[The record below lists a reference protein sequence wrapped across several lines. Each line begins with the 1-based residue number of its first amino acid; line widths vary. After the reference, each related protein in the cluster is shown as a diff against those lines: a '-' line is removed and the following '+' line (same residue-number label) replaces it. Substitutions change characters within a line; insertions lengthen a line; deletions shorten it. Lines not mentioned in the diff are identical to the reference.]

1 MDAWC
6 PIKILNPGGDMKK
19 ITVPFVITFFTLIS
33 LFVFF
38 GISSVEAQEK
48 ESCVSAKCH
57 IKMGKDKFVH
67 GPAAV
72 GACVSCHTPI
82 SKHKFVPITNVGAL
96 CYKCHDR
103 VDTKKSLHKP
113 VKDGTCTKC
122 HDAHQSN
129 FKFQLRGDG
138 KDLCL
143 KCHDRK
149 LVSGKFVHGPVA
161 VGGCS
166 MCHNSHQADFPKLLN
181 AAGNNACFQCHT
193 DKAEAF
199 KGKKFVHKPVKESC
213 ASCHSPHAGDFKYM
227 LKKDGLED
235 LCFDCHADKKA
246 WLAKIKV
253 KHGGLETDKKCMA
266 CHEPHASDYV
276 KNLYRQPIE
285 SCNMC
290 HDKPLDTQDGKIIDM
305 KENLAK
311 NKYYHGPIKQG
322 DCSGCHNTHGS
333 DYYRILR
340 KYFPPVFYAPYNLK
354 NYELCFN
361 CHEKTIVQDPKT
373 TTLTAFRN
381 GDQNLHFVHVNKEV
395 KGRTCR
401 ACHDAHATNNPK
413 HIRDTVPF
421 GAWGLPVG
429 FSKDKNGGS
438 CLPGCHQKFDYD
450 RIKAVKNR

>member
-1 MDAWC
+1 M
-6 PIKILNPGGDMKK
+6 
-19 ITVPFVITFFTLIS
+19 S
-33 LFVFF
+33 LVVFF
-38 GISSVEAQEK
+38 GSSVSAQAQT

-57 IKMGKDKFVH
+57 ITMGKDKFVH
-67 GPAAV
+67 GPIAV
-72 GACVSCHTPI
+72 GDCIACHVPT
-82 SKHKFVPITNVGAL
+82 SKHKFTPITNVGAL

-103 VDTKKSLHKP
+103 VDTKKGQHKP
-113 VKDGTCTKC
+113 VKEGNCTKC
-122 HDAHQSN
+122 HDAHQSP
-129 FKFQLRGDG
+129 FKFQLRADG
-138 KDLCL
+138 KNLCIM
-143 KCHDRK
+143 CHDK
-149 LVSGKFVHGPVA
+149 KIIEGKFVHGPVA

-181 AAGNNACFQCHT
+181 ATGNDACFQCHT

-199 KGKKFVHKPVKESC
+199 KGKKFVHQPVKEKC

-235 LCFDCHADKKA
+235 LCFDCHKDKKD

-253 KHGGLETDKKCMA
+253 KHGGLETEKKCMA

-276 KNLYRQPIE
+276 KNLVRQPIE

-305 KENLAK
+305 KETLAK
-311 NKYYHGPIKQG
+311 NKSYHGPIKQG

-361 CHEKTIVQDPKT
+361 CHEKTIVQDAKT
-373 TTLTAFRN
+373 TTLTGFRN
-381 GDQNLHFVHVNKEV
+381 GDENLHFVHVNKEV

-413 HIRDTVPF
+413 HIRDAVPF

-429 FSKDKNGGS
+429 FTKTQNGGA